1 MCSKKIYGYDAR
13 MKHFELFLEDLAA
26 NAKRLPTN
34 EREVLE
40 WLRAIIYDAVLC
52 GEQIER
58 ELND

>member
-1 MCSKKIYGYDAR
+1 